1 MSKPQ
6 DGFVSRVLNRPRG
19 PSGSNL
25 RFDPWFSPVF
35 EKKKGSFSWADRS
48 SRPGGYAVAGA
59 AWVISLVRKCGE
71 RISTS
76 N

>member
-25 RFDPWFSPVF
+25 RFDPGSPPSSR
-35 EKKKGSFSWADRS
+35 KKKALFPGQTVVAAQGGMPPLAQLVHLVSAKMRRKSFH
-48 SRPGGYAVAGA
+48 
-59 AWVISLVRKCGE
+59 I
-71 RISTS
+71 
-76 N
+76 

>member
-6 DGFVSRVLNRPRG
+6 DGFVSRVLNRPQG

-35 EKKKGSFSWADRS
+35 EKKESSFSWADRS
-48 SRPGGYAVAGA
+48 SRPGVCRR
-59 AWVISLVRKCGE
+59 WRSWFISLVRKYGE
-71 RISTS
+71 RIPTS

>member
-6 DGFVSRVLNRPRG
+6 DGFVSRFLNRPRG

-35 EKKKGSFSWADRS
+35 EGKEGSFSWADRC
-48 SRPGGYAVAGA
+48 SRPGGMPPLAQRVH
-59 AWVISLVRKCGE
+59 LVSAKMRRKNFH
-71 RISTS
+71 I
-76 N
+76 

>member
-25 RFDPWFSPVF
+25 RFDPWFSPSSR
-35 EKKKGSFSWADRS
+35 KKKALFPGQTVVAAQGVCRRWRSWF
-48 SRPGGYAVAGA
+48 
-59 AWVISLVRKCGE
+59 ISLVRKCGE

>member
-6 DGFVSRVLNRPRG
+6 DGFVSRFLNRPRG
-19 PSGSNL
+19 PSGSNPRL
-25 RFDPWFSPVF
+25 DPWFSPVF
-35 EKKKGSFSWADRS
+35 EGKEGSFSWADRC
-48 SRPGGYAVAGA
+48 SRPGGMPPLAQ
-59 AWVISLVRKCGE
+59 AWFISLVRKCGE